1 MMIIPFFILM
11 IDDDDDRAFMEKLYI
26 EYHKLMYWTAFKVIW
41 RRDGLDDIVNDACVS
56 LICKIS
62 RIRALDCNILKGYIV
77 STTRN
82 AAFDYIKKENRN
94 RGVEESDDILETV
107 ADDTPDAIDILVRK
121 ELIECLM
128 NSIERLSERDQSILR
143 MKYIHDMSDEEMS
156 RALAVKPVTVRSN
169 LTRARQ
175 RAYKIMK
182 EVLDN
187 DA

>member
-1 MMIIPFFILM
+1 MRIIPFFILM

-41 RRDGLDDIVNDACVS
+41 RREGLDDIVNDACVS
-56 LICKIS
+56 LVCKIS

-94 RGVEESDDILETV
+94 RGVEESDDTLETV

-121 ELIECLM
+121 ELM

>member
-1 MMIIPFFILM
+1 M
-11 IDDDDDRAFMEKLYI
+11 
-26 EYHKLMYWTAFKVIW
+26 
-41 RRDGLDDIVNDACVS
+41 
-56 LICKIS
+56 
-62 RIRALDCNILKGYIV
+62 KGYIV

>member
-11 IDDDDDRAFMEKLYI
+11 IDNDDDRAFMEKLYI

-41 RRDGLDDIVNDACVS
+41 RREGLDDIVNDACVS

-94 RGVEESDDILETV
+94 RGVEESEDILETAA
-107 ADDTPDAIDILVRK
+107 ADTSDAIDILIRK

-128 NSIERLSERDQSILR
+128 YSIERLSERDQSILK

-156 RALAVKPVTVRSN
+156 RALAVKTVTVRSS

-182 EVLDN
+182 EVLNN